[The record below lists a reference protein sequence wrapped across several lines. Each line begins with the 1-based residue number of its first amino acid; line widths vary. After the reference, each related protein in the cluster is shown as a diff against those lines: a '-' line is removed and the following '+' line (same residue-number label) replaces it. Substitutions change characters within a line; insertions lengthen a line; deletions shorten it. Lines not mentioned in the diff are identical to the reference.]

1 MSEKCPNTL
10 IIFLVLYTLKNVKN
24 LYFYP
29 ITFLFPKIKKIYFW
43 EMTCYNVIGRLI
55 MKLIKRTDYLEKY
68 MLNLE
73 QSI

>member
-1 MSEKCPNTL
+1 
-10 IIFLVLYTLKNVKN
+10 
-24 LYFYP
+24 
-29 ITFLFPKIKKIYFW
+29 
-43 EMTCYNVIGRLI
+43 MTCYNVIGRLI